1 MLYMQ
6 KGFSTDD
13 DNENIIKSVST
24 WKYRG
29 AAHNICN
36 LRYKALKETSVVLII
51 VLRMTIIL

>member
-1 MLYMQ
+1 MQ

-51 VLRMTIIL
+51 VLRVTIIL